1 MRLAAQERRS
11 EGNEPQTTTV
21 AHHTTYPLHEVF
33 AVESEGKD
41 ADAALDART
50 HAMAGEGRG
59 DAPLFRV
66 FQGKQM
72 FKSELVCAA
81 VEGCRRKGME
91 VEVMEDTVLRTQVPQ
106 KAVYV
111 LVTEEVLG
119 PEYVVNKSWC
129 VMLLLVYLHR
139 RLEHVYV
146 DLGKGCPEIVEVPA
160 GWQPTD
166 DACMALAKSFVEKLK
181 KDKK

>member
-1 MRLAAQERRS
+1 MGTGAVRAVSHVLAAQE
-11 EGNEPQTTTV
+11 GLALV
-21 AHHTTYPLHEVF
+21 GGA
-33 AVESEGKD
+33 
-41 ADAALDART
+41 ADGGSGA
-50 HAMAGEGRG
+50 E
-59 DAPLFRV
+59 
-66 FQGKQM
+66 
-72 FKSELVCAA
+72 
-81 VEGCRRKGME
+81 GME

-119 PEYVVNKSWC
+119 PEYVVHESWC
-129 VMLLLVYLHR
+129 VRLLLVYLHR